1 MKNSYYSSV
10 IQQFNYYKSLGDR
23 TFEQLSDDEIQWKQN
38 KYSNSISIIVKHIV
52 GNMLSR
58 WTNFLTEDGE
68 KKWRQ
73 RDTEF
78 ENPSNSKESLISIW
92 ERGWK
97 CLFDALDSIDENDLE
112 RIIYIRNQGHTV
124 TEAINR
130 QLCHYSYH
138 VGQIVFLAKMIKGD
152 NWRNLSV
159 AKNKSATY
167 NLDKFS
173 KEKGRR
179 HFTEDL

>member
-1 MKNSYYSSV
+1 MKNNYLTSTKK
-10 IQQFNYYKSLGDR
+10 QFEYYKLLGVK
-23 TFEQLSDDEIQWKQN
+23 TFEQLSDDEIQWKYN
-38 KYSNSISIIVKHIV
+38 DKSNSVSSIVKHSV

-68 KKWRQ
+68 KDWRQ

-78 ENPSNSKESLISIW
+78 ENPPNSKESLICLWKKGW
-92 ERGWK
+92 E
-97 CLFDALDSIDENDLE
+97 CLFEALDSIDESDLE
-112 RIIYIRNQGHTV
+112 RIVYIRNQGHTV

-152 NWRNLSV
+152 DWINLSV
-159 AKNKSATY
+159 EKNKSKIY

>member
-1 MKNSYYSSV
+1 M
-10 IQQFNYYKSLGDR
+10 
-23 TFEQLSDDEIQWKQN
+23 E
-38 KYSNSISIIVKHIV
+38 
-52 GNMLSR
+52 
-58 WTNFLTEDGE
+58 
-68 KKWRQ
+68 
-73 RDTEF
+73 
-78 ENPSNSKESLISIW
+78 
-92 ERGWK
+92 
-97 CLFDALDSIDENDLE
+97 CLFEALDSIDESDLE
-112 RIIYIRNQGHTV
+112 RIVYIRNQGHTV

-152 NWRNLSV
+152 DWINLSV
-159 AKNKSATY
+159 EKNKSKIY